1 VVPQVRTFGATV
13 RSDEL
18 TAHQGGRSLVSKLG
32 EGGSAT
38 ENSSGAA
45 AVRLEHVTKQYKS
58 MVAVDDLSL
67 ELAPGEFFALLGPSG
82 CGKTTTLRMVGGF
95 DQPTSGKIFLGGD
108 DITWTPPYK
117 RNVNT
122 VFQSYALFPHLS
134 VFDNVAFGLR
144 RKGTDKREISQLVEE
159 HLDLL
164 GLGGF
169 GPRPATQLSGGQQQR
184 VALARALV
192 NRPKV
197 LLLDEPMGALDAKI
211 RKTMQLE
218 LKRIQREVGITF
230 LYVTHDQDEAMA
242 LGDRLAVMHGGRYE
256 DLGEPQRVYDQPATQ
271 FVAQFLGAC
280 NLLAVTPDH
289 DRLCLPDGSV
299 VGARLGAMASTP
311 SLIRQV
317 GVRPEK
323 MQLKRVEHVDAS
335 SSSSTVNRVYAAVD
349 SVVYLGAT
357 SEYELT
363 SSWGA
368 HLHVVA
374 QNIDDADRLRPGD
387 RVAATWLV
395 EHGFALPADNATV
408 TPVEEPPIEAKEA
421 SSVN

>member
-1 VVPQVRTFGATV
+1 LETT
-13 RSDEL
+13 RSE
-18 TAHQGGRSLVSKLG
+18 K
-32 EGGSAT
+32 GSANGQASNT
-38 ENSSGAA
+38 A
-45 AVRLEHVTKQYKS
+45 AVRLENVTKQFKS
-58 MVAVDDLSL
+58 MVAVDDLTL
-67 ELAPGEFFALLGPSG
+67 ELAQGEFFALLGPSG

-95 DQPTSGKIFLGGD
+95 EQPTSGKIFLGGE
-108 DITWTPPYK
+108 DITWTPPY
-117 RNVNT
+117 RRDVNT

-144 RKGTDKREISQLVEE
+144 RKGVDKSEIRRLVEE

-169 GPRPATQLSGGQQQR
+169 GPRPSTQLSGGQQQR

-192 NRPKV
+192 NQPRV

-242 LGDRLAVMHGGRYE
+242 LGDRLAVMHSGRYE
-256 DLGEPQRVYDQPATQ
+256 DLGEPQRVYDEPATQ
-271 FVAQFLGAC
+271 FVAEFLGAC
-280 NLLAVTPDH
+280 NLLPVTPDH
-289 DRLCLPDGSV
+289 DLFKLPDGATIGS
-299 VGARLGAMASTP
+299 RLGSMKAAPQLT
-311 SLIRQV
+311 RQV

-323 MQLKRVEHVDAS
+323 MQLRRATTDAVEPS
-335 SSSSTVNRVYAAVD
+335 SESVNRIGATVD

-363 SSWGA
+363 TSWGEG
-368 HLHVVA
+368 LHVLA
-374 QNIDDADRLRPGD
+374 QNINEADRLRPGD
-387 RVAATWLV
+387 RVVVSWLV
-395 EHGFALPADNATV
+395 EHGFALPAADAA
-408 TPVEEPPIEAKEA
+408 PLASEEPVAEAKEA
-421 SSVN
+421 SRVP

>member
-1 VVPQVRTFGATV
+1 
-13 RSDEL
+13 
-18 TAHQGGRSLVSKLG
+18 
-32 EGGSAT
+32 
-38 ENSSGAA
+38 
-45 AVRLEHVTKQYKS
+45 

-95 DQPTSGKIFLGGD
+95 EQPTSGRIFLGGQ
-108 DITWTPPYK
+108 DITWTPPY
-117 RNVNT
+117 RRDVNT

-134 VFDNVAFGLR
+134 VFENVAFGLR
-144 RKGTDKREISQLVEE
+144 RKHASKKDITRLVEE
-159 HLDLL
+159 HLELL

-192 NRPKV
+192 NQPRV

-242 LGDRLAVMHGGRYE
+242 LGDRLAVMHSGRYE

-271 FVAQFLGAC
+271 FVAEFLGAC
-280 NLLAVTPDH
+280 NLLPVSPDQG
-289 DRLCLPDGSV
+289 RLRLPDGALI
-299 VGARLGAMASTP
+299 GARAGVLASPPALT
-311 SLIRQV
+311 RQV

-323 MQLKRVEHVDAS
+323 MQLRRRQGHEADTHVDGLNHVSAIV
-335 SSSSTVNRVYAAVD
+335 T
-349 SVVYLGAT
+349 SVIYLGAT

-363 SSWGA
+363 SSWGG

-374 QNIDDADRLRPGD
+374 QNIDDADRLHPGD
-387 RVAATWLV
+387 EVVATWRV
-395 EHGFALPADNATV
+395 EHGFALPAADSSAALIEVDEVGVEAQEATRV
-408 TPVEEPPIEAKEA
+408 L
-421 SSVN
+421 

>member
-1 VVPQVRTFGATV
+1 LA
-13 RSDEL
+13 S
-18 TAHQGGRSLVSKLG
+18 ALG
-32 EGGSAT
+32 EASPAT
-38 ENSSGAA
+38 EIGAP
-45 AVRLEHVTKQYKS
+45 AVRLERVTKQYKS

-67 ELAPGEFFALLGPSG
+67 ELAQGEFFALLGPSG

-95 DQPTSGKIFLGGD
+95 DQPTSGKIFLGGE
-108 DITWTPPYK
+108 DITWTPPY
-117 RNVNT
+117 RRDVNT
-122 VFQSYALFPHLS
+122 VFQSYALFPHLT

-144 RKGTDKREISQLVEE
+144 RKGTDKSEVSSLVEE

-169 GPRPATQLSGGQQQR
+169 GTRPATQLSGGQQQR

-192 NRPKV
+192 NRPRV

-242 LGDRLAVMHGGRYE
+242 LGDRLAVMHSGRYE

-280 NLLAVTPDH
+280 NLLPVTPDH
-289 DRLCLPDGSV
+289 GRLHLPDGNV
-299 VGARLGAMASTP
+299 IGTRLGAMASTP
-311 SLIRQV
+311 HLIRQV

-323 MQLKRVEHVDAS
+323 VQLSRDLSNTS
-335 SSSSTVNRVYAAVD
+335 SVSDEVNRVSATVD

-363 SSWGA
+363 TSWGG
-368 HLHVVA
+368 HLHVLV
-374 QNIDDADRLRPGD
+374 QNINDVDRHRPGD
-387 RVAATWLV
+387 QVVASWLV
-395 EHGFALPADNATV
+395 EHGFALPAESSGAAPAEEAT
-408 TPVEEPPIEAKEA
+408 TEAKEA
-421 SSVN
+421 SRDD